1 MQESLPTGA
10 KLLSIILYSDATT
23 TDTLGKS
30 QLHPIYVS
38 LGNIPIWCR
47 NKLDAKQLL
56 GYLPILEAA
65 NKDLVCKVFHESLC
79 HLLEPIILLKNGIDL
94 VVNNE
99 RIWFYPRV
107 STIIA
112 DWPEAA
118 SFCLVYKSPNS
129 NLPCHSCLVKRNDL
143 ANIDLLSNDIILRT
157 HSEMRRHLKVHTQ
170 KSVCIESVPNFF

>member
-1 MQESLPTGA
+1 M
-10 KLLSIILYSDATT
+10 
-23 TDTLGKS
+23 
-30 QLHPIYVS
+30 HPIYVS
-38 LGNIPIWCR
+38 LDNIPIWRR

-56 GYLPILEAA
+56 EYLPILKVA

-112 DWPEAA
+112 DWPEVA
-118 SFCLVYKSPNS
+118 SFCLVYKSPIQTF
-129 NLPCHSCLVKRNDL
+129 CVTLVWLKEM
-143 ANIDLLSNDIILRT
+143 IL
-157 HSEMRRHLKVHTQ
+157 Q
-170 KSVCIESVPNFF
+170 I